1 MQPQEAARH
10 VKRITDSL
18 ITLPTLP
25 TVVARMLDLVDNP
38 KTSTVTLA
46 RLIAQDQVLTA
57 RILKLANSSFYAFPR
72 RIGTVQLALVV
83 LGFDAVKEMALG
95 LSVLGAFRDES
106 KSEHFHIARFWQHS
120 VAVGAATRLLARKL
134 GHRQVGEAFVAG
146 LLHDIGKLVLNQY
159 LPKEFATCLS
169 AVNLQGKPPA
179 EAEMAL
185 FGTTHGE
192 VGGWLAE
199 RWNLPLALV
208 EAIRHHHFPTQSKDS
223 PELPTLVGLGDY
235 LAHRCQLGASGVPMP
250 TTLPTPLV
258 EQAEALFR
266 LKSTDLE
273 AWVPEVFAET
283 DRASSFLPESD

>member
-1 MQPQEAARH
+1 MQPEEAARH

-25 TVVARMLDLVDNP
+25 TVVARMLDLVDSP
-38 KTSTVTLA
+38 KTSTSTLA

-83 LGFDAVKEMALG
+83 LGFDAVREMALG

-106 KSEHFHIARFWQHS
+106 KSEHFHIGRFWQHS
-120 VAVGAATRLLARKL
+120 VAVGAATRLLARRL

-159 LPKEFATCLS
+159 LPREFTACLE
-169 AVNLQGKPPA
+169 AVNRQGKPAA
-179 EAEMAL
+179 EAETAL
-185 FGTTHGE
+185 FGATHGE

-199 RWNLPLALV
+199 RWNLPLPLV
-208 EAIRHHHFPTQSKDS
+208 EAIRHHHRPERAADS

-235 LAHRCQLGASGVPMP
+235 LAHRCQLGASGMPMGP
-250 TTLPTPLV
+250 SLPAPLAA
-258 EQAEALFR
+258 QAEALFR
-266 LKSTDLE
+266 LKETDLE
-273 AWVPEVFAET
+273 AWLPEVFAET
-283 DRASSFLPESD
+283 DRASSFLPEPS